1 MARLLIYT
9 FQVLFMG
16 RPLIFVA
23 TFLLAPAL
31 FFKGFGQSSNTPS
44 NPSQSVF
51 DISETELRI
60 NALTLLVGPALDIS
74 YERVLSSSSGVGA
87 SLLLNFGGDNYG
99 SQKFAL
105 SPFYRFYFFDHKDYG
120 ARGLFVEAFSSLA
133 VVEPYAEWLE
143 LSDGSYMEQDQG
155 NEFQWS
161 IGFAAGRK
169 WINQKG
175 FSFEIFLGVGRYLL
189 STAATDEVH
198 PRLGASFGKRF

>member
-1 MARLLIYT
+1 
-9 FQVLFMG
+9 MG
-16 RPLIFVA
+16 RPRIIVA
-23 TFLLAPAL
+23 AFLLAPVL
-31 FFKGFGQSSNTPS
+31 FFKGFSQSSNTPS

-74 YERVLSSSSGVGA
+74 YERVLSSSSGVGG

-105 SPFYRFYFFDHKDYG
+105 TPFYRFYFFDHKDYG

-133 VVEPYAEWLE
+133 IVEYTEWGESEFNPEAKLGY
-143 LSDGSYMEQDQG
+143 GSYMEQDQG

>member
-1 MARLLIYT
+1 MR
-9 FQVLFMG
+9 
-16 RPLIFVA
+16 RPLIIFA
-23 TFLLAPAL
+23 AFLLTPAL
-31 FFKGFGQSSNTPS
+31 LFKGFGQSSDTPS
-44 NPSQSVF
+44 NGPQSVF
-51 DISETELRI
+51 DTSETELRI
-60 NALTLLVGPALDIS
+60 NALALLVGPALDIS

-99 SQKFAL
+99 SQELAL
-105 SPFYRFYFFDHKDYG
+105 SPFYRFYFFDQKDYG
-120 ARGLFVEAFSSLA
+120 ARGLFVEAFSSFAL
-133 VVEPYAEWLE
+133 VEPYADWVE
-143 LSDGSYMEQDQG
+143 LQDGSYIEKDPG

-175 FSFEIFLGVGRYLL
+175 FSFEIFLGIGRYLL

>member
-1 MARLLIYT
+1 MR
-9 FQVLFMG
+9 
-16 RPLIFVA
+16 RPLIIFA
-23 TFLLAPAL
+23 AFLLAPAL
-31 FFKGFGQSSNTPS
+31 FFKGFGQSSDTPS
-44 NPSQSVF
+44 IAPQSVF

-60 NALTLLVGPALDIS
+60 NALALLVGPALDIS

-99 SQKFAL
+99 SQELAL
-105 SPFYRFYFFDHKDYG
+105 SPFYRFYFFDQKDYG
-120 ARGLFVEAFSSLA
+120 ARGLFVEAFSSFAL
-133 VVEPYAEWLE
+133 VEPYADWVE
-143 LSDGSYMEQDQG
+143 LQDGSYLEKDPG

-175 FSFEIFLGVGRYLL
+175 FSFEIFLGIGRYLL

>member
-1 MARLLIYT
+1 MR
-9 FQVLFMG
+9 
-16 RPLIFVA
+16 RPLIIFA
-23 TFLLAPAL
+23 AFLLAPSL
-31 FFKGFGQSSNTPS
+31 FFKGFGQSSDTPS
-44 NPSQSVF
+44 TAPQSVF

-60 NALTLLVGPALDIS
+60 NALALLVGPALDIS

-99 SQKFAL
+99 SQELAL
-105 SPFYRFYFFDHKDYG
+105 SPFYRFYFFDQKDYG
-120 ARGLFVEAFSSLA
+120 ARGLFAEAFSSFSL
-133 VVEPYAEWLE
+133 VEPYADWVE
-143 LSDGSYMEQDQG
+143 LPDGSYSEKDPG

-175 FSFEIFLGVGRYLL
+175 FSFEIFLGIGRYLL
-189 STAATDEVH
+189 STAATDQVH

>member
-1 MARLLIYT
+1 MR
-9 FQVLFMG
+9 
-16 RPLIFVA
+16 RPLIIFA
-23 TFLLAPAL
+23 AFLLTPAL
-31 FFKGFGQSSNTPS
+31 LFKGFGQSSDTPS
-44 NPSQSVF
+44 NAPQSVF
-51 DISETELRI
+51 DTSETELRI
-60 NALTLLVGPALDIS
+60 NALALLVGPALDIS

-99 SQKFAL
+99 GQELAL
-105 SPFYRFYFFDHKDYG
+105 SPFYRFYFFDQKDYG
-120 ARGLFVEAFSSLA
+120 ARGLFVEAFSSFAL
-133 VVEPYAEWLE
+133 VEPYADWVE
-143 LSDGSYMEQDQG
+143 LQDGSYLEKDPG

-175 FSFEIFLGVGRYLL
+175 FSFEIFLGIGRYLL

>member
-1 MARLLIYT
+1 MKSHFILMLLVSPWI
-9 FQVLFMG
+9 
-16 RPLIFVA
+16 IFHA
-23 TFLLAPAL
+23 H
-31 FFKGFGQSSNTPS
+31 GQNSLPSDDDTTPS
-44 NPSQSVF
+44 SDLSQ
-51 DISETELRI
+51 TELRI

-74 YERVLSSSSGVGA
+74 YEHVISDSSGLGG

-105 SPFYRFYFFDHKDYG
+105 SPFYRFYFFDQKDYG
-120 ARGLFVEAFSSLA
+120 SRGLFVEGFSSLA
-133 VVEPYAEWLE
+133 LVEPYADWVE
-143 LSDGSYMEQDQG
+143 LVDGSLVEQDNG

-189 STAATDEVH
+189 STATTDEVH
-198 PRLGASFGKRF
+198 PRIGASFGKRF

>member
-1 MARLLIYT
+1 MK
-9 FQVLFMG
+9 
-16 RPLIFVA
+16 RPL
-23 TFLLAPAL
+23 LLAL
-31 FFKGFGQSSNTPS
+31 FLTPLFVLNAFGQEADNTENS
-44 NPSQSVF
+44 FSA
-51 DISETELRI
+51 SEDLPKTELRI
-60 NALTLLVGPALDIS
+60 NALALLVGPALDVS
-74 YERVLSSSSGVGA
+74 YEHVLSNSSGLGG

-99 SQKFAL
+99 NQKFAL
-105 SPFYRFYFFDHKDYG
+105 TPFYRFYFFNQKDYG
-120 ARGLFVEAFSSLA
+120 ARGLFVEGFSSFAL
-133 VVEPYAEWLE
+133 VEPYADWVE
-143 LSDGSYMEQDQG
+143 LQDGSYIEKDPG

>member
-1 MARLLIYT
+1 MKRQL
-9 FQVLFMG
+9 
-16 RPLIFVA
+16 
-23 TFLLAPAL
+23 LLAL
-31 FFKGFGQSSNTPS
+31 FLTPLFVLNAFGQEADNTENS
-44 NPSQSVF
+44 FSA
-51 DISETELRI
+51 SEDLPKTELRI
-60 NALTLLVGPALDIS
+60 NALALLVGPALDVS
-74 YERVLSSSSGVGA
+74 YEHVLSNSSGLGG

-99 SQKFAL
+99 NQKFAL
-105 SPFYRFYFFDHKDYG
+105 TPFYRFYFFNQKDYG
-120 ARGLFVEAFSSLA
+120 ARGLFVEGFSSFAL
-133 VVEPYAEWLE
+133 VEPYADWVE
-143 LSDGSYMEQDQG
+143 LQDGSYIEKDPG

>member
-1 MARLLIYT
+1 MR
-9 FQVLFMG
+9 
-16 RPLIFVA
+16 RPLIIFA
-23 TFLLAPAL
+23 AFLLTPAL
-31 FFKGFGQSSNTPS
+31 LFKGFGQSSGTPS
-44 NPSQSVF
+44 NAPQSVF

-60 NALTLLVGPALDIS
+60 NALALLVGPALDIS

-99 SQKFAL
+99 SQELAL
-105 SPFYRFYFFDHKDYG
+105 SPFYRFYFFDQKDYG
-120 ARGLFVEAFSSLA
+120 ARGLFVEAFSSFAL
-133 VVEPYAEWLE
+133 VEPYADWVE
-143 LSDGSYMEQDQG
+143 LQDGSYIEKDPG

-175 FSFEIFLGVGRYLL
+175 FSFEIFLGIGRYLL

>member
-1 MARLLIYT
+1 MR
-9 FQVLFMG
+9 
-16 RPLIFVA
+16 RPLIIFA
-23 TFLLAPAL
+23 AFLLAPAL
-31 FFKGFGQSSNTPS
+31 LFKGFGQSSGTPS
-44 NPSQSVF
+44 NAPQSVF
-51 DISETELRI
+51 DTSETELRI
-60 NALTLLVGPALDIS
+60 NALALLVGPALDIS

-99 SQKFAL
+99 SQELAL
-105 SPFYRFYFFDHKDYG
+105 SPFYRFYFFDQKDYG
-120 ARGLFVEAFSSLA
+120 ARGLFVEAFSSFAL
-133 VVEPYAEWLE
+133 VEPYADWVE
-143 LSDGSYMEQDQG
+143 LQDGSYIEKDPG

-175 FSFEIFLGVGRYLL
+175 FSFEIFLGIGRYLL